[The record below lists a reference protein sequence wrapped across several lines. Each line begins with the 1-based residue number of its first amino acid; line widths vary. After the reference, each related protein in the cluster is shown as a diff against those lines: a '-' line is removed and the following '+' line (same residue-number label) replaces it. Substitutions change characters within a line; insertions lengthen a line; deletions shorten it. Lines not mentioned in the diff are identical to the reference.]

1 MRKFFF
7 LGALV
12 ILAVGLC
19 GAASAA
25 VLRISGQVF
34 FDSLGTEEAPCC
46 LVTLWDGSGCI
57 GNMKG
62 STTTDGCGNY
72 SIQFV
77 GDAGYY
83 YLKTQFQTLG
93 CAAWHGYGT
102 CPATQKCQ
110 DVTVGTDTHWDVYL
124 GLNACYNS
132 DCP

>member
-1 MRKFFF
+1 MRKLFF

-12 ILAVGLC
+12 ILVVGLC
-19 GAASAA
+19 GAASAFN
-25 VLRISGQVF
+25 ISGHVY

-46 LVTLWDGSGCI
+46 LVSVWLNSSCNQGFL
-57 GNMKG
+57 G
-62 STTTDGCGNY
+62 STTTDGCGYY
-72 SIQFV
+72 SISPAQ
-77 GDAGYY
+77 GGNL
-83 YLKTQFQTLG
+83 YLKTEFQTLG

-110 DVTVGTDTHWDVYL
+110 NVTVGTDTHWDVYL